1 MIRELIYLLVC
12 SFLPALGLHAE
23 HSIAGDESG
32 AHLPALSLDALT
44 RTALAENSACKAAQ
58 ANWQAMKARVPQAA
72 AWEDLSVSFQGRAGR
87 FVDVPANAFTDNQLT
102 IEQKVPLNGKNISR
116 ARGAT
121 ADAVVAYE
129 QLRRAELDVRAN
141 VAAAYWRLANAYAQL
156 DLNRQNETLLHEAA
170 GLSRARYEAG
180 RQTQADVL
188 TATIEL
194 ARLVEA
200 RADLERAR
208 AEAQSALNVL
218 LDRPARAPLGL
229 PPALTADTSPALPLP
244 SQKQLEALAL
254 AYRPEM
260 RIAQKR
266 IDAAQARL
274 ELSRRA
280 WMPDPALRV
289 SGQQYNDT
297 SQAVNE
303 VDVGI
308 AFTVPWL
315 NAGKYRAQDR
325 EARAGLTQ
333 KIAELAQLRTE
344 TLGRVQD
351 ALIKV
356 QTLHHHFEVYRDEI
370 LPLAR
375 QTVAATRSGYENA
388 QSNFADLIAA
398 ERTLRDAAA
407 ESLNH
412 LADYEA
418 ALAELAAVVG
428 ANFDSLP
435 SPQ

>member
-1 MIRELIYLLVC
+1 VKLIYLLVC

>member
-1 MIRELIYLLVC
+1 
-12 SFLPALGLHAE
+12 
-23 HSIAGDESG
+23 
-32 AHLPALSLDALT
+32 
-44 RTALAENSACKAAQ
+44 
-58 ANWQAMKARVPQAA
+58 VPQAA

-121 ADAVVAYE
+121 ADAVAAYE

-156 DLNRQNETLLHEAA
+156 DLNQQNETLLHEAA
-170 GLSRARYEAG
+170 NLSRARYEAG
-180 RQTQADVL
+180 TQTQADVL
-188 TATIEL
+188 TATVER

-218 LDRPARAPLGL
+218 LDRPARAPLGR
-229 PPALTADTSPALPLP
+229 PPALTANASLARLLP
-244 SQKQLEALAL
+244 SQERLEALAL
-254 AYRPEM
+254 AYRPEL

-266 IDAAQARL
+266 IEAAQARL
-274 ELSRRA
+274 ELSRRG

-289 SGQQYNDT
+289 SGQQYNAA
-297 SQAVNE
+297 SQAVSE

-325 EARAGLTQ
+325 EARAGLNE

-351 ALIKV
+351 ALLKV
-356 QTLHHHFEVYRDEI
+356 ETLHHHFEVYRDEI

-388 QSNFADLIAA
+388 KSSVADLIAA
-398 ERTLRDAAA
+398 ERTLRDAEA
-407 ESLNH
+407 ESLAH
-412 LADYEA
+412 QADYEA
-418 ALAELAAVVG
+418 ARAELAAVVG
-428 ANFDSLP
+428 VDFDSLP
-435 SPQ
+435 SPK